1 MLTTDTT
8 IKTLAVITELIDN
21 ASLNVSR
28 NRYDFYAD
36 RLRVATTEPDL
47 LAGLNRYSELLGCPV
62 LTQKSIKDAMQA
74 SAAADAPV
82 IYQWLRDQPKV
93 VIAMAKLKY
102 DDRADVVDALVKAYQ
117 PQQIQAGLLKP
128 RRPFDINVTAT
139 VTQALA
145 HGDDAKAGNAQLFR
159 RCDVRG
165 GLRLPF
171 YSGNAIGGAMRDLLA
186 DHFLTAMGIRTDKAA
201 PALNIWAFHLL
212 YSGGVLA
219 DGAIPK
225 AFERALTGAASGS
238 MRSDGVRQLRNMIP
252 FFSMMGGIG
261 KTPMESY
268 IYINDLRPQCL
279 EWGTGD
285 TPVNNLMTWRFIARR
300 DDYEGRTSKA
310 QRDNGDADTDTAN
323 TSMLANT
330 ECLAEGT
337 VLEGGIDLSG
347 HATEIERAALARGL
361 QLLQDYGYLGGKKHR
376 GYGRVNIEYQT
387 DLTLDPAPYDDYLQ
401 TNKAAIINYLHSIEA
416 FPDDG
421 QPAQLGLLS
430 YAHS

>member
-1 MLTTDTT
+1 MQLTTDTVT
-8 IKTLAVITELIDN
+8 KTLVVITELIDN
-21 ASLNVSR
+21 ATLRVSR

-36 RLRVATTEPDL
+36 RLRVATTEPNL
-47 LAGLNRYSELLGCPV
+47 LAGFSRYSELLGCPV
-62 LTQKSIKDAMQA
+62 LTQKSTKAAMQA
-74 SAAADAPV
+74 SAADDAPV
-82 IYQWLRDQPKV
+82 VYQWLREQPKV
-93 VIAMAKLKY
+93 VIGLAKLKY
-102 DDRADVVDALVKAYQ
+102 DDRAEVVEALITAYQ
-117 PQQIQAGLLKP
+117 PQQITSGLLQP
-128 RRPFDINVTAT
+128 RRPFDINITT
-139 VTQALA
+139 IVTQALA
-145 HGDDAKAGNAQLFR
+145 HGDDGKAGNAQLFR

-186 DHFLTAMGIRTDKAA
+186 DHFLTALGIHTDKAD

-225 AFERALTGAASGS
+225 AFERTLTGAASGS

-285 TPVNNLMTWRFIARR
+285 TPVNDLMTWRYLARR

-310 QRDNGDADTDTAN
+310 QNNSGDAGSDTAN

-330 ECLAEGT
+330 ECLAEGV
-337 VLEGGIDLSG
+337 VLDGGIDVSR
-347 HATEIERAALARGL
+347 HATDIEMAALAKGL
-361 QLLQDYGYLGGKKHR
+361 LLLQDYGYLGGKKHR

-387 DLTLDPAPYDDYLQ
+387 DLTLDPTPYDDYLE
-401 TNKAAIINYLHSIEA
+401 TNKGEIIDYLHTIKA
-416 FPDDG
+416 FPEDG
-421 QPAQLGLLS
+421 QLAQLGLI
-430 YAHS
+430 

>member
-1 MLTTDTT
+1 MQLTPDTIT
-8 IKTLAVITELIDN
+8 KTLAVVTELIDN
-21 ASLNVSR
+21 ATLSVSR

-36 RLRVATTEPDL
+36 RLRVATTEPNL

-62 LTQKSIKDAMQA
+62 LTQKSIKAAMQA
-74 SAAADAPV
+74 SAAEDAPIV
-82 IYQWLRDQPKV
+82 YQWLRDQPKV
-93 VIAMAKLKY
+93 VIGLAKLKY
-102 DDRADVVDALVKAYQ
+102 DDRAEVVEALVSAYQ
-117 PQQIQAGLLKP
+117 PQQITPGLLKP
-128 RRPFDINVTAT
+128 RRPFDINITAN

-145 HGDDAKAGNAQLFR
+145 HGDDGKAGNAQLFR

-186 DHFLTAMGIRTDKAA
+186 DHFLTALGIRTDKAD

-225 AFERALTGAASGS
+225 AFERTLTGAASGS

-285 TPVNNLMTWRFIARR
+285 TPVNDLMTWRYLARR

-310 QRDNGDADTDTAN
+310 QSDSGDAGSDTAN

-337 VLEGGIDLSG
+337 ALDGGIDVSR
-347 HATEIERAALARGL
+347 HATEIEMAALARGL
-361 QLLQDYGYLGGKKHR
+361 LLLQDYGYLGGKKHR

-387 DLTLDPAPYDDYLQ
+387 DLTLDPAPYDDYLEA
-401 TNKAAIINYLHSIEA
+401 NKIEIIDYLHSIEA
-416 FPDDG
+416 FPEDG
-421 QPAQLGLLS
+421 QPSQLGLV
-430 YAHS
+430 

>member
-1 MLTTDTT
+1 MQLTTDTVT
-8 IKTLAVITELIDN
+8 KTLVVITELIDN
-21 ASLNVSR
+21 ATLRVSR

-36 RLRVATTEPDL
+36 RLRVATTEPNL
-47 LAGLNRYSELLGCPV
+47 LAGFSRYSELLGCPV
-62 LTQKSIKDAMQA
+62 LTQKSTKAAMQA
-74 SAAADAPV
+74 SAADDAPV
-82 IYQWLRDQPKV
+82 VYQWLREQPKV
-93 VIAMAKLKY
+93 VIGLAKLKY
-102 DDRADVVDALVKAYQ
+102 DDRAEVVEALITAYQ
-117 PQQIQAGLLKP
+117 PQQITSGLLQP
-128 RRPFDINVTAT
+128 RRPFDINITT
-139 VTQALA
+139 IVTQALA
-145 HGDDAKAGNAQLFR
+145 HGDDGKAGNAQLFR

-186 DHFLTAMGIRTDKAA
+186 DHFLTALGIHTDKAD

-225 AFERALTGAASGS
+225 AFERTLTGAASGS

-285 TPVNNLMTWRFIARR
+285 TPVNDLMTWRYLARR

-310 QRDNGDADTDTAN
+310 QNNSGDAGSDTAN

-330 ECLAEGT
+330 ECLAEGV
-337 VLEGGIDLSG
+337 VLDGGIDVSR
-347 HATEIERAALARGL
+347 HATDIEMAALAKGL
-361 QLLQDYGYLGGKKHR
+361 LLLQDYDR
-376 GYGRVNIEYQT
+376 
-387 DLTLDPAPYDDYLQ
+387 
-401 TNKAAIINYLHSIEA
+401 S
-416 FPDDG
+416 
-421 QPAQLGLLS
+421 
-430 YAHS
+430 

>member
-1 MLTTDTT
+1 MQLTTDTVS
-8 IKTLAVITELIDN
+8 KTLAVITELIDN
-21 ASLNVSR
+21 TILNVNR

-36 RLRVATTEPDL
+36 RLRVATTEPNL

-62 LTQKSIKDAMQA
+62 LTQKSTKSAMQA
-74 SAAADAPV
+74 SAADDAPV
-82 IYQWLRDQPKV
+82 VYQWLRDQPKV
-93 VIAMAKLKY
+93 AIGLAKLKY
-102 DDRADVVDALVKAYQ
+102 DDRAEVVEALVTAYQ
-117 PQQIQAGLLKP
+117 PQQIIPGLLQH
-128 RRPFDINVTAT
+128 RRPFDINIIAN

-145 HGDDAKAGNAQLFR
+145 HGDDGKAGNAQLFR

-186 DHFLTAMGIRTDKAA
+186 DHFLTALGIRTDKAD

-225 AFERALTGAASGS
+225 AFERTLTGAASGS
-238 MRSDGVRQLRNMIP
+238 MRSDSVRQLRNMIP
-252 FFSMMGGIG
+252 FFSMLGGIG

-285 TPVNNLMTWRFIARR
+285 TPVNDLMTWRYLARR

-310 QRDNGDADTDTAN
+310 QTDSGDAGSDTAN

-337 VLEGGIDLSG
+337 VLDGGIDVSR
-347 HATEIERAALARGL
+347 HATDIEMAALARGL
-361 QLLQDYGYLGGKKHR
+361 LLLQDYGYLGGKKHR

-387 DLTLDPAPYDDYLQ
+387 DLTLDPAPYDDYLEA
-401 TNKAAIINYLHSIEA
+401 NKAEILAYLHSIEA
-416 FPDDG
+416 FPEDG
-421 QPAQLGLLS
+421 QPAQLGLI
-430 YAHS
+430 